1 MEPVVGNSEVR
12 RLEERIRELERLLG
26 RKTMEVEILKEALAK
41 AQAKKTELAARVAAE
56 GRFPMKTIANVL
68 GVARSHL
75 HERVHRPTAARGSYC
90 KAADEELLPLIRRLV
105 DERPTYGY
113 RRVTA
118 LVNRVL
124 AAEGK
129 AAANHKR
136 VFRIMKRH
144 GLLLQP
150 HTGRRKGRLHDG
162 KVVVMRSNLR
172 WCSDVF
178 EITCWNGE
186 IVRIVFVIDAHDRE
200 VLAWHAVA
208 GAGVSGSM
216 VRDLMLEAVEL
227 RFATIQAPHAVE
239 WLSDNGSPFTA
250 KETLDFAAALGLVPC
265 FTPVHSPE
273 SNGIA
278 EAFVETFKRDYARI
292 HPFSA
297 ADDHAFDALVRFHIL
312 PIPATPSTREGNHI
326 RADVILAKQLERLIR
341 WRLAFVSERI
351 YAPLPRCHRLC
362 LLVRF
367 RSPSALAARSDTSF
381 GSGH

>member
-1 MEPVVGNSEVR
+1 
-12 RLEERIRELERLLG
+12 
-26 RKTMEVEILKEALAK
+26 
-41 AQAKKTELAARVAAE
+41 
-56 GRFPMKTIANVL
+56 MKTIANVL

-124 AAEGK
+124 AAEGRP
-129 AAANHKR
+129 AANHKR

-144 GLLLQP
+144 GLLLQR

-208 GAGVSGSM
+208 GVGVSGSM

-278 EAFVETFKRDYARI
+278 EAFVKTFKRDYARI
-292 HPFSA
+292 HPLPDA
-297 ADDHAFDALVRFHIL
+297 AAVLRQIARWFDDYNESHPHSGLGMIS
-312 PIPATPSTREGNHI
+312 PREFI
-326 RADVILAKQLERLIR
+326 RAQA
-341 WRLAFVSERI
+341 
-351 YAPLPRCHRLC
+351 
-362 LLVRF
+362 
-367 RSPSALAARSDTSF
+367 T
-381 GSGH
+381 

>member
-1 MEPVVGNSEVR
+1 
-12 RLEERIRELERLLG
+12 
-26 RKTMEVEILKEALAK
+26 
-41 AQAKKTELAARVAAE
+41 
-56 GRFPMKTIANVL
+56 MKTIANVL

-124 AAEGK
+124 AAEGQP
-129 AAANHKR
+129 AANHKR

-144 GLLLQP
+144 GLLLQR

-208 GAGVSGSM
+208 GVGVSGSM
-216 VRDLMLEAVEL
+216 VRCTKSSTRASNFARVSEMFRCLGPDASAVM
-227 RFATIQAPHAVE
+227 
-239 WLSDNGSPFTA
+239 NGRLIS
-250 KETLDFAAALGLVPC
+250 VW
-265 FTPVHSPE
+265 
-273 SNGIA
+273 A
-278 EAFVETFKRDYARI
+278 EDDSSILA
-292 HPFSA
+292 FSA
-297 ADDHAFDALVRFHIL
+297 ASLR
-312 PIPATPSTREGNHI
+312 R
-326 RADVILAKQLERLIR
+326 
-341 WRLAFVSERI
+341 
-351 YAPLPRCHRLC
+351 
-362 LLVRF
+362 
-367 RSPSALAARSDTSF
+367 
-381 GSGH
+381 